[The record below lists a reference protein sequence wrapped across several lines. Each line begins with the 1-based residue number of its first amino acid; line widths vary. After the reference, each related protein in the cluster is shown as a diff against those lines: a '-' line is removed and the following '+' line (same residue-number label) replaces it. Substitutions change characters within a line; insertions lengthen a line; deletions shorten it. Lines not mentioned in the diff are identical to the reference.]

1 MSYYVRLATEAD
13 AQRICDIDRVS
24 LGYDSPLEKTRQR
37 LRTILT
43 RETDR
48 VFLVCRDTDGF
59 VAGFLHAADYEVIH
73 MDSMKNILSLAV
85 DTDFQ
90 GCGLGRVL
98 LNSAEGWAKACG
110 CAAVRLVSGEDRVQA
125 HAFYQHCG
133 YVLRKTQKNFI
144 KYF

>member
-1 MSYYVRLATEAD
+1 MSYNVRLATEAD
-13 AQRICDIDRVS
+13 AQRIYEIDRVS

-37 LRTILT
+37 LSAILT

-48 VFLVCRDTDGF
+48 VFVVCRDSDGF
-59 VAGFLHAADYEVIH
+59 MAGFLHAADYEVLH

-85 DTDFQ
+85 DPDFQ
-90 GCGLGRVL
+90 GCGLGRML

-110 CAAVRLVSGEDRVQA
+110 CVAVRLVSGDNRVQA
-125 HAFYQHCG
+125 HAFYLHCG